1 VAPHINISTKDI
13 SFLINKIET
22 RNSAHSEKHLKVKKT
37 INHKPVELNYH
48 KPVEGQHMT
57 ATLKKLWKNEY
68 VKTAVAI
75 GLIAL
80 TVFGFWY
87 GLQAALGTNY
97 PLLAVESGSMC
108 VPYGSAC
115 DGWTSVGH
123 PFERTLHTGDLIII
137 QNVNPAELNADYPNS
152 DIIVF
157 HKPADPTGL
166 IVHRIVAKQEIN
178 GKLYFQTKGDG
189 NGLKWPSAVSSSDY
203 DVWYL
208 PNGVP
213 EDQICGKV
221 IMLIPWV
228 GHTALLM
235 RNPIGLPLIILAI
248 LLLVFFEFVVPLFRR
263 KTEGHDREE
272 AQTTKNGSSL

>member
-1 VAPHINISTKDI
+1 M
-13 SFLINKIET
+13 
-22 RNSAHSEKHLKVKKT
+22 KKT
-37 INHKPVELNYH
+37 INHNLVDLDYYKPI
-48 KPVEGQHMT
+48 EGQYMT

-80 TVFGFWY
+80 AVFGFWY

-108 VPYGSAC
+108 VPYGGACEGWASA
-115 DGWTSVGH
+115 GH

-137 QNVNPAELNADYPNS
+137 QKINPAELNADYPNS

-157 HKPADPTGL
+157 NKPADPTGL
-166 IVHRIVAKQEIN
+166 VVHRIVSKQEIN

-189 NGLKWPSAVSSSDY
+189 NGLKWPSAVSAADH
-203 DVWYL
+203 DTWYP

-221 IMLIPWV
+221 ILRIPWV

-235 RNPIGLPLIILAI
+235 RNSIGLPLIILVI
-248 LLLVFFEFVVPLFRR
+248 LILVFVEFVIPLFRR
-263 KTEGHDREE
+263 KTEGQGKED
-272 AQTTKNGSSL
+272 AQTTNSGGSL